1 MSVKLFL
8 VYLWPIHVVA
18 VLCLVAQLCPTFCNP
33 VDCSLPSSSVHGD
46 SPGKNT
52 GVGCH
57 ALLQGLFPTQGS
69 NPGLPHC
76 RWILYCL
83 NHQGSPRIREWV
95 AYPFFRIFMI
105 QESNQ
110 DLPHRRQIPQGILVN
125 SQIHQ
130 GSRLI
135 LDPSPVCRTIHVIP
149 LPSFWQVTPLSPWGY
164 KAHQISQINSIVNGD
179 STGQKDPI
187 FSGDTPTPV

>member
-1 MSVKLFL
+1 M
-8 VYLWPIHVVA
+8 P
-18 VLCLVAQLCPTFCNP
+18 CPSPEDLPNP
-33 VDCSLPSSSVHGD
+33 GIKSRSPALQADSLRSEPS
-46 SPGKNT
+46 GKPKNN
-52 GVGCH
+52 GVGSLS
-57 ALLQGLFPTQGS
+57 LLQGIFP
-69 NPGLPHC
+69 
-76 RWILYCL
+76 
-83 NHQGSPRIREWV
+83 
-95 AYPFFRIFMI
+95 I